1 MYPLNLVT
9 VSLPSSKLSMRD
21 SDRKIDDRFFTALA
35 LKTCASVASTD
46 IWDIASVRCT
56 MISKF
61 FAELEIQRARVQD
74 EYLVNIPR
82 ENVNNQSY

>member
-21 SDRKIDDRFFTALA
+21 SDRKIDVA
-35 LKTCASVASTD
+35 LKSYASVASTD

-61 FAELEIQRARVQD
+61 FAELEIQRARVQ
-74 EYLVNIPR
+74 EEHLVNIPR

>member
-21 SDRKIDDRFFTALA
+21 SDRKIDDRFFTA

-74 EYLVNIPR
+74 EHLVNIPR